1 MSLSVDEG
9 KALVTD
15 FCKSYPSAL
24 QVRYKIRSTQ
34 EELFNAKETI
44 ESAGKIFGA
53 YFPASNVAGFATS
66 NFRDENE
73 FKDTLRHEILGHFG
87 LNTFNA
93 EEKRLIVTAIAKA
106 KDQPGLVDLWAGV
119 DSWYPNTP
127 ELLKAE
133 EVYAFACEAIN
144 TKDLVNTALG
154 EKSLREVCFD
164 QTRPMQLN
172 DLINITNL
180 VADGMRQ
187 GVRQQQNF
195 PLTDQEQF
203 KRGTDMEPKK
213 PFHEVVAEN
222 LIKQLETNTAPWQ
235 KPWEPGQAGFMPI
248 NPTTGN
254 RYKGINAI
262 QLMSQNHDD
271 NRWMTYK
278 QAEAV
283 GAQVRKGEK
292 GTPVQY
298 WKFSEEQNKLDDQG
312 KPVLDGNNQPVKVTV
327 QLERPRVFM
336 ATVFNAEQIDGL
348 PPLQIKEPVQAW
360 EANERAERILSAS
373 GANINHSDSNR
384 AFYRSSTDSIHLPE
398 KSQFPNEG
406 NYYATALHE
415 LGHWTGHE
423 TRLSRDLANPFGSE
437 AYAKEELRAEIASM
451 ILGDEIGIGHD
462 PEQHVSYVKSWINVL
477 KQDPMEIFRAAAD
490 AEKIQNYVLALEQK
504 QELTH
509 EISEYH
515 QTALNYLEHHYG
527 VNELTKEHTA
537 FLTNSAQAGDAP
549 IVGALELAETFKL
562 KLTTEGLNYS
572 VAQNLVHN
580 EENIRND
587 HSIAFVYQGY
597 DESTGMNKYIVNVE
611 DSPYKH
617 VIGVDFKNNT
627 AELFQTIAKSTNE
640 TMAPNQEQFLNDL
653 NSLSTMTQRNARID
667 SALEAY
673 AGLDKPAAYKLDAGL
688 DSDINLVLQD
698 KNLTFDHFVSFDK
711 AQGSLSLEDTLRD
724 HGLSSISSITGNDP
738 QKFYDTALERL
749 SPVFGIPVDYEKTDN
764 AYLERKGLVQAFSNQ
779 AESLFHSL
787 QEQENLSMATPPPI
801 VPTIEDNDEPR
812 LWQLD
817 DDTEEYG
824 KRAGWWV
831 VVSADEENE
840 LSLPIETEEAAE
852 VERQRVY
859 AQMQFAAALKEK
871 NYSEM
876 DANAPEAFGFS
887 LPHDWN
893 GVVQIQGN
901 IIEGV
906 GNDQVVLPA
915 SDRGIEPQFYSLYAQ
930 LNDGTYEH
938 LEDYPEEIQALVV
951 KENIETASAELES
964 ELEKTAKLARIH
976 EQRVRRDPNSTDDEI
991 ITAKEN
997 RKDAEMNAMLNDS
1010 ELQKEIAETEKQ
1022 YKEMAADLNSQA
1034 AKKTD
1039 TEITYIKVPYAEKE
1053 AVKSLGAKWDRKEQ
1067 SWYVPPGLNLEP
1079 FAKWTQ
1085 GASQVAPAAISES
1098 SQGQPTGVPAQG
1110 GSGRVYLAVP
1120 YGEREA
1126 AKLAGAQWD
1135 KTAKSWYVGDN
1146 PDSELIKRWLPENV
1160 TAQQGPAKTPEEEFA
1175 DALRSVG
1182 CIVPPNSEHPIMD
1195 GKKHRIET
1203 NGDKN
1208 GEKSG
1213 FYVGHLDGHP
1223 AGYIKNNKTSVD
1235 IRWKSKGYSLS
1246 DEEKAKLSAEAA
1258 TKLAQRD
1265 ANLERTQQQTATR
1278 IETQISSLVPITQPT
1293 PYLADKGI
1301 QAHAGALTDKEG
1313 KTTFIPAQDINGKVW
1328 TMQYISEDGT
1338 KRFAKDSKKEGCFHV
1353 VGGMDDLAKAP
1364 AIVVGEGYATA
1375 TTASE
1380 SLGFATVAA
1389 FDSGNLLKVVKD
1401 LHEKFPDKPVIV
1413 IGDDDRHLLMTQ
1425 GVNVGKEKASAAA
1438 NEVGGKAIFPVFT
1451 PKEQSYPTGL
1461 APVTPE
1467 KYRKNEISTEQR
1479 EALSNIKKFTDFN
1492 DLSTKSELGKEGVHR
1507 QLNTA
1512 VNKVIEETITHREA
1526 QALEASRKAPGAK
1539 LDQEQEVTKKRSSK
1553 IA

>member
-66 NFRDENE
+66 NFSNENE

-93 EEKRLIVTAIAKA
+93 EEKRLIVTAIANA
-106 KDQPGLVDLWAGV
+106 KDQSGLAELWAGV

-144 TKDLVNTALG
+144 PNDLVNTALG

-203 KRGTDMEPKK
+203 KRDTDMEPKK

-222 LIKQLETNTAPWQ
+222 LIKKLETNSAPWQ
-235 KPWEPGQAGFMPI
+235 KPWEPGQSGFMPI

-262 QLMSQNHDD
+262 QLMSQGHDD

-278 QAEAV
+278 QAEGV

-312 KPVLDGNNQPVKVTV
+312 KPVLDGNNQPVKEVV

-348 PPLQIKEPVQAW
+348 PPIEIKKPVQSW
-360 EANERAERILSAS
+360 EANERAENILVAS
-373 GANINHSDSNR
+373 GANINHSYSDR
-384 AFYRSSTDSIHLPE
+384 AFYRSSTDSIHMPE
-398 KSQFPNEG
+398 KHQFPTEG

-423 TRLSRDLANPFGSE
+423 TRLSRDLGNPFGSE

-451 ILGDEIGIGHD
+451 ILGDELGIGHD

-490 AEKIQNYVLALEQK
+490 AEKIHGFVMSLEQK
-504 QELTH
+504 QELTNQ
-509 EISEYH
+509 IPDYH
-515 QTALNYLEHHYG
+515 KQALDYLGHHYG
-527 VNELTKEHTA
+527 LSELTKEHTA
-537 FLTNSAQAGDAP
+537 FLNNSSQVGDAP
-549 IVGALELAETFKL
+549 IVGAMELAESFKL
-562 KLTTEGLNYS
+562 QLTTDGINYA
-572 VAQNLVHN
+572 VAQTLVHN
-580 EENIRND
+580 EDVIRND
-587 HSIAFVYQGY
+587 QSISFLHQGF
-597 DESTGMNKYIVNVE
+597 DSEIGMNKYIVNVE
-611 DSPYKH
+611 DSPFKH
-617 VIGVDFKNNT
+617 LIGVDFKNNT
-627 AELFQTIAKSTNE
+627 AQLLETISKENDQPL
-640 TMAPNQEQFLNDL
+640 APNQEQFIGDL
-653 NSLSTMTQRNARID
+653 HSLSELTQRNARIE
-667 SALEAY
+667 SVLKNH
-673 AGLDKPAAYKLDAGL
+673 AGFDRDL
-688 DSDINLVLQD
+688 DSDLNIVLKD
-698 KNLTFDHFVSFDK
+698 KNLTFDHFQAF
-711 AQGSLSLEDTLRD
+711 QGESLEAALRAN
-724 HGLSSISSITGNDP
+724 GLNTVSSITGVDP
-738 QKFYDTALERL
+738 QNFYDTALERL
-749 SPVFGIPVDYEKTDN
+749 SPVFGIPVDYDKTDN

-779 AESLFHSL
+779 AESLYKAI
-787 QEQENLSMATPPPI
+787 QEQENLSMATPSPI
-801 VPTIEDNDEPR
+801 TPIFEENDEPR
-812 LWQLD
+812 LWQLAD
-817 DDTEEYG
+817 DPDEYG
-824 KRAGWWV
+824 EKAGWWIV
-831 VVSADEENE
+831 VTADEEND
-840 LSLPIETEEAAE
+840 LSQPMETEEEAE
-852 VERQRVY
+852 IERQRIY
-859 AQMQFAAALKEK
+859 AQMKFTEALKEK
-871 NYSEM
+871 NYPEM
-876 DANAPEAFGFS
+876 DANAPAAFGFTV
-887 LPHDWN
+887 PHEWN

-901 IIEGV
+901 IIEGT
-906 GNDQVVLPA
+906 GNNQIVLPA
-915 SDRGIEPQFYSLYAQ
+915 SDRGVEPQFYSLYAQ
-930 LNDGTYEH
+930 LNDGTHEH
-938 LEDYPEEIQALVV
+938 LEDYPDEIQALVV
-951 KENIETASAELES
+951 QENLETASAELEN
-964 ELEKTAKLARIH
+964 ELEQAAKLARIH

-991 ITAKEN
+991 SAAKEY

-1010 ELQKEIAETEKQ
+1010 ELQKEIAETEKR
-1022 YKEMAADLNSQA
+1022 YKELAAEVNSQP
-1034 AKKTD
+1034 AKSTA
-1039 TEITYIKVPYAEKE
+1039 TEIAYISVPYAEKE
-1053 AVKSLGAKWDRKEQ
+1053 AAKALGAKWDRKEQ
-1067 SWYVPPGLNLEP
+1067 SWYIPPGLNPEP

-1085 GASQVAPAAISES
+1085 AAPQIAPAAISEP
-1098 SQGQPTGVPAQG
+1098 SQGQPTGVSAQNA
-1110 GSGRVYLAVP
+1110 SERVYLAVP

-1160 TAQQGPAKTPEEEFA
+1160 TAQQGPAKTPQEEFA

-1182 CIVPPNSEHPIMD
+1182 CIVPSSSDHPIMD

-1246 DEEKAKLSAEAA
+1246 DEDKAKLNAEAA

-1265 ANLERTQQQTATR
+1265 ANLERTQQQTSTR
-1278 IETQISSLVPITQPT
+1278 IENQMASLVPITQPT

-1301 QAHAGALTDKEG
+1301 QAHTGALTDTEG

-1353 VGGMDDLAKAP
+1353 VGGMDALAKAP

-1389 FDSGNLLKVVKD
+1389 FDSGNLSKVVKD

-1413 IGDDDRHLLMTQ
+1413 IGDDDRHLSMTQ
-1425 GVNVGKEKASAAA
+1425 GVNVGKEKAIAAA

-1451 PKEQSYPTGL
+1451 PKEQSYPAEL
-1461 APVTPE
+1461 PPITPE

-1479 EALSNIKKFTDFN
+1479 EALATIKKFTDFN

-1512 VNKVIEETITHREA
+1512 VSKVIEDTITHRES

>member
-1 MSLSVDEG
+1 MSLTVDEG
-9 KALVTD
+9 KSLVTD

-44 ESAGKIFGA
+44 EAAGKIFGA
-53 YFPASNVAGFATS
+53 YFPASNIAGFATS
-66 NFRDENE
+66 NFSNENE

-93 EEKRLIVTAIAKA
+93 EEKRLIVTAIASA
-106 KDQPGLVDLWAGV
+106 KDQPGLAELWANV

-144 TKDLVNTALG
+144 PNDLVNTARG

-187 GVRQQQNF
+187 GVRHQQNF

-203 KRGTDMEPKK
+203 KRDADMEPKK

-222 LIKQLETNTAPWQ
+222 LIKKLETNTAPWQ
-235 KPWEPGQAGFMPI
+235 KPWEPGQSGFMPI

-254 RYKGINAI
+254 RYKGINSI
-262 QLMSQNHDD
+262 QLMSQGHDD

-298 WKFSEEQNKLDDQG
+298 WKFSEEKNKLDVQG
-312 KPVLDGNNQPVKVTV
+312 KPVLDGNNKPLKEVV
-327 QLERPRVFM
+327 QFERPRVFM

-348 PPLQIKEPVQAW
+348 PPLQIKEPVKAW
-360 EANERAERILSAS
+360 EANERAEKILAAS

-384 AFYRSSTDSIHLPE
+384 AFYRPPTDSIHIPA
-398 KSQFPNEG
+398 KHQFPNDG
-406 NYYATALHE
+406 NYYATVLHE

-423 TRLSRDLANPFGSE
+423 TRLNRDLGNPFGSE

-462 PEQHVSYVKSWINVL
+462 PEKHVSYVKSWINVL
-477 KQDPMEIFRAAAD
+477 KQDPTEIFRAAAD
-490 AEKIQNYVLALEQK
+490 AEKIRGFVMSLEQK
-504 QELTH
+504 QELTNQTPD
-509 EISEYH
+509 YH
-515 QTALNYLEHHYG
+515 KQALDYLGHHYG
-527 VNELTKEHTA
+527 LSELTAEHTA
-537 FLTNSAQAGDAP
+537 FLNNASQVGDAP
-549 IVGALELAETFKL
+549 IVGAIELAESFKL
-562 KLTTEGLNYS
+562 QLTTEGINYA
-572 VAQNLVHN
+572 VAQTLAHN
-580 EENIRND
+580 K
-587 HSIAFVYQGY
+587 
-597 DESTGMNKYIVNVE
+597 DEILKDQSG
-611 DSPYKH
+611 
-617 VIGVDFKNNT
+617 
-627 AELFQTIAKSTNE
+627 
-640 TMAPNQEQFLNDL
+640 
-653 NSLSTMTQRNARID
+653 
-667 SALEAY
+667 
-673 AGLDKPAAYKLDAGL
+673 
-688 DSDINLVLQD
+688 
-698 KNLTFDHFVSFDK
+698 
-711 AQGSLSLEDTLRD
+711 
-724 HGLSSISSITGNDP
+724 
-738 QKFYDTALERL
+738 
-749 SPVFGIPVDYEKTDN
+749 
-764 AYLERKGLVQAFSNQ
+764 
-779 AESLFHSL
+779 
-787 QEQENLSMATPPPI
+787 QEQESLSMATPSP
-801 VPTIEDNDEPR
+801 V
-812 LWQLD
+812 
-817 DDTEEYG
+817 
-824 KRAGWWV
+824 
-831 VVSADEENE
+831 
-840 LSLPIETEEAAE
+840 
-852 VERQRVY
+852 
-859 AQMQFAAALKEK
+859 
-871 NYSEM
+871 
-876 DANAPEAFGFS
+876 
-887 LPHDWN
+887 
-893 GVVQIQGN
+893 
-901 IIEGV
+901 
-906 GNDQVVLPA
+906 
-915 SDRGIEPQFYSLYAQ
+915 
-930 LNDGTYEH
+930 
-938 LEDYPEEIQALVV
+938 
-951 KENIETASAELES
+951 
-964 ELEKTAKLARIH
+964 
-976 EQRVRRDPNSTDDEI
+976 
-991 ITAKEN
+991 EN
-997 RKDAEMNAMLNDS
+997 RKDAEMNAILNDS
-1010 ELQKEIAETEKQ
+1010 ELQKEITETENR
-1022 YKEMAADLNSQA
+1022 YKELAVEVNSQP
-1034 AKKTD
+1034 AKNTA
-1039 TEITYIKVPYAEKE
+1039 TEIAYIRVPYTEKE
-1053 AVKSLGAKWDRKEQ
+1053 AVKALGAKWDRKEQ
-1067 SWYVPPGLNLEP
+1067 SWYIPPGMNLEP

-1085 GASQVAPAAISES
+1085 NTSKIAPVAISEPN
-1098 SQGQPTGVPAQG
+1098 QGQPRTLTQNT
-1110 GSGRVYLAVP
+1110 SERVYLAVP

-1135 KTAKSWYVGDN
+1135 KTAKSWYIGDN

-1160 TAQQGPAKTPEEEFA
+1160 TAQQGPAKTPQEEFA

-1182 CIVPPNSEHPIMD
+1182 CIVPSSSDHPMMD

-1223 AGYIKNNKTSVD
+1223 AGYIKNNKTNVD

-1246 DEEKAKLSAEAA
+1246 EEDKAKLNAEAA

-1265 ANLERTQQQTATR
+1265 ANLERTQQQTSTR
-1278 IETQISSLVPITQPT
+1278 IENQMASLVPITQPT

-1301 QAHAGALTDKEG
+1301 QAHAGALTDAEG

-1328 TMQYISEDGT
+1328 TLQYISDDGT

-1353 VGGMDDLAKAP
+1353 VGGMDALAKAP

-1389 FDSGNLLKVVKD
+1389 FDSGNLSKVVKD

-1413 IGDDDRHLLMTQ
+1413 IGDDDRHLSMTQ
-1425 GVNVGKEKASAAA
+1425 GVNVGKEKAIAAA

-1451 PKEQSYPTGL
+1451 PKEQSYPAEL
-1461 APVTPE
+1461 PPITPE

-1479 EALSNIKKFTDFN
+1479 DALAIIKKFTDFN

-1512 VNKVIEETITHREA
+1512 VSKVIEDTITHRES

-1539 LDQEQEVTKKRSSK
+1539 LVKEQKVTRKRSSK